1 MTENIQPDIIIQHD
15 VEDATIQPVYA
26 GDTILDRH
34 INDLQDAIKKIQ
46 NVLGETTN
54 DQLINVINNFSDL
67 TAQINDLHNSL
78 ISKGNSNIL
87 KEEDDNGKLYLTTQK
102 ASTEQEG
109 VVKFASNIDNCGED
123 LVVSA
128 AQFNNKFTEL
138 KDTLKSD
145 YVLLDDNSKIP
156 QKYFPDNLLSDRV
169 FGGIITASK
178 DGDSNI
184 TFTPEITI
192 NTSTQSIY
200 NFQIVTDGS
209 NIEGKLPNA
218 YNWEEG
224 DENIITISSGDWIY
238 SYYDSD
244 NGRKYRIIK
253 NLDDVTIL
261 GPNNTV
267 VQKDNLNRYDLS
279 SLFNNLKV
287 YLEEKI
293 KEETNTRKN
302 EIDTLKNE
310 LKGEID
316 ERTKGVTRFYSGK
329 VTKQLKDFTSGK
341 LQSSTSNKAEIV
353 IPLSKDIK
361 KGKISI
367 LSFYGTKN
375 DIFYLD
381 LRDSGVSTDRDINT
395 DKINEKDPNLE
406 FIQGY
411 YYHTGRRLYSNGGDY
426 STDSGWEYDASN
438 DWYAKGYICSY
449 WEVVVRSGGLYY
461 NKQQEQYEIRLRLEG
476 VYSRNTNPTSFNIYF
491 TYEIWDY
498 GTGN

>member
-1 MTENIQPDIIIQHD
+1 MTENIQPDVVVQHN
-15 VEDATIQPVYA
+15 VEHSAIQPVYA

-46 NVLGETTN
+46 NILGETTN
-54 DQLINVINNFSDL
+54 DQLVNVINNFSDL
-67 TAQINDLHNSL
+67 TAQINSLHDSL
-78 ISKGNSNIL
+78 ISEANSNII
-87 KEEDDNGKLYLTTQK
+87 KVNDNGEQYLTTQK
-102 ASTEQEG
+102 ASTEKEG
-109 VVKFASNIDNCGED
+109 VVKFASNIDNGGED

-128 AQFNNKFTEL
+128 AQFNNKLKEL
-138 KDTLKSD
+138 EDTLTNN
-145 YVLLDDNSKIP
+145 YVPIDDNSKIS

-178 DGDSNI
+178 VNGSQNI
-184 TFTPEITI
+184 TFTPEINI
-192 NTSTQSIY
+192 DNSIKSIY

-209 NIEGKLPNA
+209 NIEGKLPTFKEEGHS
-218 YNWEEG
+218 WEEVNQ
-224 DENIITISSGDWIY
+224 NIVTISSGDWIY
-238 SYYDSD
+238 SYYDDS
-244 NGRKYRIIK
+244 NGGQRKYKIIK

-279 SLFNNLKV
+279 SLFNNLKN
-287 YLEEKI
+287 EMKTEIEKV
-293 KEETNTRKN
+293 KN
-302 EIDTLKNE
+302 ALRNE

-316 ERTKGVTRFYSGK
+316 EKTNGVARFYTGK
-329 VTKQLKDFTSGK
+329 VKKQIVNFTSGK
-341 LQSSTSNKAEIV
+341 LVSSKFNKAEIT
-353 IPLSKDIK
+353 IPLSKDVK

-367 LSFYGTKN
+367 LSFYGSKD

-381 LRDSGVSTDRDINT
+381 LRDSGVSTNTDINT
-395 DKINEKDPNLE
+395 DKINETDPNLE

-411 YYHTGRRLYSNGGDY
+411 YYHTGRRLYSSGGDY
-426 STDSGWEYDASN
+426 GTDSGWEYDASN

-461 NKQQEQYEIRLRLEG
+461 NKQNEQYEIRLRLEG
-476 VYSRNTNPTSFNIYF
+476 VYSRNTNPTSFDINF

-498 GTGN
+498 DTEN